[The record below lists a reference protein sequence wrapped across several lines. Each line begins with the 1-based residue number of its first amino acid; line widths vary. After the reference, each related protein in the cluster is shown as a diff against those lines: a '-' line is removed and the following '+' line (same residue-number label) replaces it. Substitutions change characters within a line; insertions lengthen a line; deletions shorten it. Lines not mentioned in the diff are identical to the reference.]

1 MLERSGL
8 CLAQRPGICQDFKQN
23 GHSREERECSGLNQ
37 KEQWEGVQMGAQEH
51 ETEFK
56 TPQRHAYFQPL
67 ATVVRHPRASV
78 AYVARTF
85 AQRCCLT
92 GEAEKPA
99 SPALCRTCSPSLP
112 AAMEYLIGIQGPDYV
127 LVASDRVAASSI
139 VQMKDDHDKMFKM
152 SEKIL
157 LLCVGEAGDTVQ
169 FAEYIQKN
177 VQLYKMRNGYELS
190 PTAAA
195 NFTRRNL
202 ADCLR
207 SRTPYHVNLLLAGY
221 DEHEG
226 PALYYMDYLAALAK
240 APFAAHGYGAFL
252 TLSILDRY
260 YTPTISRERAVELL
274 RKCLEELQKR
284 FILNLPTFSVRIIDK
299 NGIHDLDNI
308 SFPKQ
313 GS

>member
-1 MLERSGL
+1 
-8 CLAQRPGICQDFKQN
+8 
-23 GHSREERECSGLNQ
+23 
-37 KEQWEGVQMGAQEH
+37 
-51 ETEFK
+51 
-56 TPQRHAYFQPL
+56 
-67 ATVVRHPRASV
+67 
-78 AYVARTF
+78 
-85 AQRCCLT
+85 
-92 GEAEKPA
+92 
-99 SPALCRTCSPSLP
+99 
-112 AAMEYLIGIQGPDYV
+112 MEYLIGIQGPDYV
-127 LVASDRVAASSI
+127 LVASDQVAASSI

-177 VQLYKMRNGYELS
+177 VQLYKMRN
-190 PTAAA
+190 A

>member
-1 MLERSGL
+1 PGL
-8 CLAQRPGICQDFKQN
+8 V
-23 GHSREERECSGLNQ
+23 S
-37 KEQWEGVQMGAQEH
+37 W
-51 ETEFK
+51 
-56 TPQRHAYFQPL
+56 
-67 ATVVRHPRASV
+67 
-78 AYVARTF
+78 
-85 AQRCCLT
+85 CCLT

-99 SPALCRTCSPSLP
+99 SPEAGRTCSFQLFVT
-112 AAMEYLIGIQGPDYV
+112 MEYLIGIQGPDYV
-127 LVASDRVAASSI
+127 LVASDRVAASNI

-274 RKCLEELQKR
+274 RKCLEEGGGVGSRTGGFGDRHGRGSGCHRKGPGPRGAQ
-284 FILNLPTFSVRIIDK
+284 
-299 NGIHDLDNI
+299 IHSPQADLRGWR
-308 SFPKQ
+308 Q
-313 GS
+313 GRAPQ

>member
-1 MLERSGL
+1 
-8 CLAQRPGICQDFKQN
+8 
-23 GHSREERECSGLNQ
+23 
-37 KEQWEGVQMGAQEH
+37 
-51 ETEFK
+51 
-56 TPQRHAYFQPL
+56 
-67 ATVVRHPRASV
+67 
-78 AYVARTF
+78 
-85 AQRCCLT
+85 
-92 GEAEKPA
+92 
-99 SPALCRTCSPSLP
+99 
-112 AAMEYLIGIQGPDYV
+112 MEYLIGIQGPDYV
-127 LVASDRVAASSI
+127 LVASDRVAASNI

-177 VQLYKMRNGYELS
+177 VQLYKMRN
-190 PTAAA
+190 A
-195 NFTRRNL
+195 L
-202 ADCLR
+202 AVFSLQ
-207 SRTPYHVNLLLAGY
+207 TPYHVNLLLAGY

-260 YTPTISRERAVELL
+260 YTPTISRERALELL

-284 FILNLPTFSVRIIDK
+284 FILNLPTFSVRVIDK
-299 NGIHDLDNI
+299 NGIHNLENI
-308 SFPKQ
+308 TFSKR

>member
-1 MLERSGL
+1 
-8 CLAQRPGICQDFKQN
+8 
-23 GHSREERECSGLNQ
+23 
-37 KEQWEGVQMGAQEH
+37 
-51 ETEFK
+51 
-56 TPQRHAYFQPL
+56 
-67 ATVVRHPRASV
+67 
-78 AYVARTF
+78 
-85 AQRCCLT
+85 
-92 GEAEKPA
+92 
-99 SPALCRTCSPSLP
+99 
-112 AAMEYLIGIQGPDYV
+112 MEYLIGIQGPDYV
-127 LVASDRVAASSI
+127 LVASDRVAASNI

-207 SRTPYHVNLLLAGY
+207 SRVQSSLPYWDALKLSISIHHLYFTDVETETPYHVNLLLAGY

-308 SFPKQ
+308 SFPKREP
-313 GS
+313 

>member
-1 MLERSGL
+1 
-8 CLAQRPGICQDFKQN
+8 
-23 GHSREERECSGLNQ
+23 
-37 KEQWEGVQMGAQEH
+37 
-51 ETEFK
+51 
-56 TPQRHAYFQPL
+56 
-67 ATVVRHPRASV
+67 
-78 AYVARTF
+78 
-85 AQRCCLT
+85 
-92 GEAEKPA
+92 
-99 SPALCRTCSPSLP
+99 
-112 AAMEYLIGIQGPDYV
+112 MEYLIGIQGPDYI

-202 ADCLR
+202 ADYLR

-260 YTPTISRERAVELL
+260 YKPSITREEAIELL
-274 RKCLEELQKR
+274 KKCLAEVSGSHVIRRKECLSASVCQY
-284 FILNLPTFSVRIIDK
+284 FSGSSVAFFPILARRRNKYPPARCGVAAEGRVGLVGSSLVVFARMVHVLPNVNFSA
-299 NGIHDLDNI
+299 
-308 SFPKQ
+308 
-313 GS
+313 